1 MLIRSD
7 LHHPL
12 AVIERRIHLQRHDIV
27 VVVSFVGVRRDGH
40 LLGAHLE
47 RLGPKRRG

>member
-1 MLIRSD
+1 MLVGGD

-12 AVIERRIHLQRHDIV
+12 AVIERRIHLQRHDVV
-27 VVVSFVGVRRDGH
+27 VVVSFVGVRRNGH

-47 RLGPKRRG
+47 RLGT

>member
-12 AVIERRIHLQRHDIV
+12 TVVERRIHLQRHDVV
-27 VVVSFVGVRRDGH
+27 VVVSLVRVRRDGH
-40 LLGAHLE
+40 LLRAHLE
-47 RLGPKRRG
+47 RLGP